1 VTEVR
6 RICAAGPVF
15 DQPAALDAG
24 PYRQLRGKLSLRRR
38 KDLVVGLRHSDVR
51 NDLVELAAIRR
62 ELGERFR
69 QGLGD
74 LDERLSRL
82 RVEIEEPTESR
93 RLRERGF
100 ERRE

>member
-1 VTEVR
+1 MTAPTV
-6 RICAAGPVF
+6 GSVF
-15 DQPAALDAG
+15 DQPDTLDAG
-24 PYRQLRGKLSLRRR
+24 HYRQLRGKLSLCRCQN
-38 KDLVVGLRHSDVR
+38 LVVRLRDGNVR

-82 RVEIEEPTESR
+82 Q
-93 RLRERGF
+93 G
-100 ERRE
+100 

>member
-1 VTEVR
+1 VTAP
-6 RICAAGPVF
+6 AAGRIF
-15 DQPAALDAG
+15 DQPAALDADF
-24 PYRQLRGKLSLRRR
+24 YRQLRGKLSLCCRQ
-38 KDLVVGLRHSDVR
+38 DLVVGLRDSDVR
-51 NDLVELAAIRR
+51 NDLAELAAIRR